1 MCQLMCQF
9 CLNKWYMC
17 QKKLIVTLGYFARNY
32 QVPVFSYKSDT
43 IIDTS
48 IIFTPSRDKRI
59 LGRN

>member
-1 MCQLMCQF
+1 
-9 CLNKWYMC
+9 MC

-43 IIDTS
+43 IINTS
-48 IIFTPSRDKRI
+48 IILTPSRDKRI